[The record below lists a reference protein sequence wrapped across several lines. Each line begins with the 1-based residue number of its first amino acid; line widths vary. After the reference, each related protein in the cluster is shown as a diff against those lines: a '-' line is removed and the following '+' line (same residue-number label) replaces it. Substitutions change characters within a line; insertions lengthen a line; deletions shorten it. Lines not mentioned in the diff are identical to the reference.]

1 MKRIRDKLLVPLDDE
16 FREML
21 GFLFSITV
29 VFIVGTL
36 ALGMYKDGLYK
47 SRVSEILSHAPD
59 IKVQFYEH
67 YAVNHVF
74 PDAEL
79 IRNYLATKDGMSLE
93 SYEIFAEEKTKISGA
108 VITVSI
114 ISDLPEIDGGAFS
127 FTALK
132 DDSKGVLIWLCG
144 YASHQDYPFANA
156 YSRTTL
162 KREYMPSICR
172 D

>member
-79 IRNYLATKDGMSLE
+79 IAIILRPRTACHWSLM
-93 SYEIFAEEKTKISGA
+93 K
-108 VITVSI
+108 
-114 ISDLPEIDGGAFS
+114 
-127 FTALK
+127 
-132 DDSKGVLIWLCG
+132 
-144 YASHQDYPFANA
+144 
-156 YSRTTL
+156 YSRKK
-162 KREYMPSICR
+162 KRR
-172 D
+172 